1 LYFFSMKLIF
11 IFFFSLL
18 WLLLLKLYIMIID
31 SSVPCFFDSCQCLK
45 CQGRTQKRKSRK
57 KRGMTDI
64 EQRKIRRSERRINK
78 RRKNRKLE
86 EEKKIIADIYTW
98 HRLSPVAHETL
109 LDFLARFISNRI
121 KVKTLRFTIDVESIG
136 FAKRKVNLRTIKLK
150 SLTSEQ
156 KLPVFFFNFVFR
168 SKHRERLREKTLE
181 KRREKCIFGWWLTF
195 YSFDDSA

>member
-1 LYFFSMKLIF
+1 MKLIF

-150 SLTSEQ
+150 PLTSER
-156 KLPVFFFNFVFR
+156 FFFLKFISYYAA
-168 SKHRERLREKTLE
+168 SKNRGRRRERERENPKKN
-181 KRREKCIFGWWLTF
+181 KRIVYFEGGG
-195 YSFDDSA
+195 